1 MFSDL
6 DHTGARKDGK
16 MEREISDFA
25 KIHSFLDLVTSL
37 RKGESFFC
45 TLSEIFYPTLYF
57 CVDR

>member
-37 RKGESFFC
+37 RKGERVFC
-45 TLSEIFYPTLYF
+45 TLSEIFYPTLF